1 MADISQE
8 LRDMVLERVVDDG
21 IGRLG
26 KNRIVLKRTI
36 NEMSALSLLA
46 ELSQR
51 IAPLKQLDVSSTE
64 RIALAEDRQISIET
78 SPYRSFEYR
87 RNNNDVLIGG
97 PDANANETTVDAF
110 PTLEEK
116 VPEDWLV
123 EEGRFVIIYSSTV
136 SHLGTK
142 LFFAPEAHLDDGIC
156 WLMMI
161 KGGASRRQILS
172 YFINQE
178 IGKHVDLP
186 WVKIIPVRAFR
197 LESFDE
203 SIITIDGEMAHT
215 DVVQGRVLPGKA
227 RILSF

>member
-1 MADISQE
+1 M
-8 LRDMVLERVVDDG
+8 
-21 IGRLG
+21 
-26 KNRIVLKRTI
+26 
-36 NEMSALSLLA
+36 
-46 ELSQR
+46 
-51 IAPLKQLDVSSTE
+51 
-64 RIALAEDRQISIET
+64 
-78 SPYRSFEYR
+78 
-87 RNNNDVLIGG
+87 
-97 PDANANETTVDAF
+97 
-110 PTLEEK
+110 
-116 VPEDWLV
+116 PEDWIV
-123 EEGRFVIIYSSTV
+123 EEGRFVIIYSSLV

-142 LFFAPEAHLDDGIC
+142 LFFAPEARLDDGIT

-178 IGKHVDLP
+178 VGKHVDLP

-197 LESFDE
+197 LESFDD